1 MELRGKTVLL
11 TGATGGLGRAIATA
25 LAERGAGLVVSSR
38 KAEELESLASELP
51 GEHRVAVA
59 DLAEPGAALRLC
71 GEAGQIDVLV
81 ANAGLP
87 GSGKLGASP
96 RTRSSELCA

>member
-1 MELRGKTVLL
+1 MELSGKTALV

-25 LAERGAGLVVSSR
+25 LAERGANLVLSSR
-38 KAEELESLASELP
+38 KAEELERLAAGLP

-59 DLAEPGAALRLC
+59 DLAEPGAALTLIS
-71 GEAGQIDVLV
+71 EAGDVDVLV

-87 GSGKLGASP
+87 GSGKLDDLE
-96 RTRSSELCA
+96 RRDVER